1 MLSAINLTKRYEKTI
16 KAVDGLSVDVAP
28 GRVMAI
34 LGPNG
39 SGKST
44 TVKMIAGLIRPTDG
58 RIAYRG
64 RDIQTWLVD
73 YKRLVGYVP
82 EEAHLYTY
90 LTAPEYLALVG
101 GLRGLSRATIDER
114 TDRFLTLFGLS
125 LDRYSA
131 MSSWSKGMRQKAL
144 ISAALLHDP
153 EIIIF
158 DEPNSGLDVSSSL
171 VLRSL
176 IAGLSDAGKT
186 IIYCSHVLEEVEKVC
201 ADVCI
206 LRRGQVV
213 ARDSV
218 DALRSLMCLP
228 SLEDVFA
235 ELAVDVNVEGT
246 AKDLLAAM
254 KA

>member
-1 MLSAINLTKRYEKTI
+1 LNLR
-16 KAVDGLSVDVAP
+16 
-28 GRVMAI
+28 
-34 LGPNG
+34 
-39 SGKST
+39 
-44 TVKMIAGLIRPTDG
+44 
-58 RIAYRG
+58 
-64 RDIQTWLVD
+64 RDIQSWLVD
-73 YKRLVGYVP
+73 YKRRVGYVP

-101 GLRGLSRATIDER
+101 GLRGLPRSTIEER
-114 TDRFLTLFGLS
+114 SERFLTLFGLW

-131 MSSWSKGMRQKAL
+131 MSSWSKGMRQKVL

-153 EIIIF
+153 DIIIL

-176 IAGLSDAGKT
+176 ISGLSSAGKI

-201 ADVCI
+201 TDVCI
-206 LRRGQVV
+206 LRHGQVV

-218 DALRSLMCLP
+218 DALRSLMHVP

-235 ELAVDVNVEGT
+235 ELVIDVNVDGT
-246 AKDLLAAM
+246 ASELLAAM
-254 KA
+254 RA